1 MDEREIAPRCYTRLP
16 SRRREM
22 FARKTETGFRLRL
35 EEFRRILAYLSV
47 HVEAKLDS
55 DLSQGERD
63 DLESFRD
70 LIIRL
75 VNDSINRNGI
85 EI

>member
-1 MDEREIAPRCYTRLP
+1 
-16 SRRREM
+16 M
-22 FARKTETGFRLRL
+22 FARKTETGFRLRF

-55 DLSQGERD
+55 DLSQSERD

-75 VNDSINRNGI
+75 VNDSIERNGL